1 MNPIGFLDDDVAK
14 LNQQILGLP
23 VFGNLERLPEIARS
37 YLLDEVL
44 IAIPSA
50 PGDVTR
56 RVIDLARNAN
66 VPFRIIPAL
75 YDLVSGTVSI
85 SSIRNIEVEDLL
97 RRDPVKLD
105 MENIASYL
113 EGKVV
118 LVTGAGGSIGSELV
132 RQICR
137 FNPGHIILLG
147 RGENSLFNIEN
158 QIKKTFPDV
167 DFSTVVCDVRN
178 SRRIDRIFQEY
189 APQVVFHTAAHKH
202 VPMMERNPE
211 EAILNNVGGTQN
223 LVKSAL
229 EYGVQRFVNISTDK
243 AVNPTSIMG
252 ASKRAAEMV
261 VRRAATQAKEG
272 QSFISVR
279 FGNVLGSRGSVIP
292 MFREQI
298 RQGGPVTVTHPD
310 MQRYFM
316 TIPEASQL
324 VLQAAAMNG
333 NGSVYVLDMGEPV
346 KIVDLAKDLIKLSGL
361 EPYTDIDITY
371 TGIRPGEKLFEELLT
386 AEEGTLTT
394 KHDKIF
400 SAKSPTLPQD
410 LEEKMEALF
419 SAAHAA
425 DKNSIYKA
433 LDNLIPRSNF
443 EYLNKMKKIKDIK
456 DPVRSSQDI
465 SLTSK
470 RENL

>member
-1 MNPIGFLDDDVAK
+1 
-14 LNQQILGLP
+14 
-23 VFGNLERLPEIARS
+23 
-37 YLLDEVL
+37 
-44 IAIPSA
+44 
-50 PGDVTR
+50 
-56 RVIDLARNAN
+56 
-66 VPFRIIPAL
+66 
-75 YDLVSGTVSI
+75 
-85 SSIRNIEVEDLL
+85 
-97 RRDPVKLD
+97 
-105 MENIASYL
+105 
-113 EGKVV
+113 
-118 LVTGAGGSIGSELV
+118 
-132 RQICR
+132 
-137 FNPGHIILLG
+137 
-147 RGENSLFNIEN
+147 
-158 QIKKTFPDV
+158 
-167 DFSTVVCDVRN
+167 
-178 SRRIDRIFQEY
+178 
-189 APQVVFHTAAHKH
+189 
-202 VPMMERNPE
+202 
-211 EAILNNVGGTQN
+211 
-223 LVKSAL
+223 
-229 EYGVQRFVNISTDK
+229 
-243 AVNPTSIMG
+243 
-252 ASKRAAEMV
+252 
-261 VRRAATQAKEG
+261 
-272 QSFISVR
+272 
-279 FGNVLGSRGSVIP
+279 